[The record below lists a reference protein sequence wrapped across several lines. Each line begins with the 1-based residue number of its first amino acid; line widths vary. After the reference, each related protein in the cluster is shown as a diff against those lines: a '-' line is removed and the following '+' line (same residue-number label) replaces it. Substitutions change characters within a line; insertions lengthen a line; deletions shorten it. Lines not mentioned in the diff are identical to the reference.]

1 MLEEAER
8 VRQLAQEKREQE
20 NKARMD
26 KIQARLNLM
35 GEKMIANDREKQKQ
49 EELIF
54 LKQSMRKAEQREQF
68 DR

>member
-1 MLEEAER
+1 
-8 VRQLAQEKREQE
+8 
-20 NKARMD
+20 MD
-26 KIQARLNLM
+26 KIQARLNIM

-49 EELIF
+49 EELMF